1 MRDGARPL
9 SLGISMATFNP
20 SRTMRDMDSNM
31 DGRARR
37 SRPLLRIA
45 FAGGLAVSAA
55 CATPPAEERATAGS
69 TARAEA
75 ISTPVAAAA
84 VSADAAANADTATI
98 TVYKSPTCGCCADW
112 VDHVEASGFKAEV
125 RDMGDVGPVKTELG
139 VPGHLTSCHT
149 AVVGGY
155 VVEGHVPA
163 DVIKRMLRE
172 RPQIAGIA
180 VPGMPI
186 GSPGMEGDGSRRD
199 RYDIIAIGRDGRTS
213 VYESR

>member
-1 MRDGARPL
+1 MRA
-9 SLGISMATFNP
+9 
-20 SRTMRDMDSNM
+20 
-31 DGRARR
+31 RARR
-37 SRPLLRIA
+37 SRPLVRVA
-45 FAGGLAVSAA
+45 FAAGLAVAGA
-55 CATPPAEERATAGS
+55 CAAPPAEERAAAGS
-69 TARAEA
+69 TTQA
-75 ISTPVAAAA
+75 VAAGTAIATAA
-84 VSADAAANADTATI
+84 VSPEAAAMADTATL

-112 VDHVEASGFKAEV
+112 VDHVKASGLKAEV
-125 RDMGDVGPVKTELG
+125 RDMGDVGPVKAELG

-172 RPQIAGIA
+172 RPQIVGLA
-180 VPGMPI
+180 VPGMPV

>member
-1 MRDGARPL
+1 MG
-9 SLGISMATFNP
+9 
-20 SRTMRDMDSNM
+20 
-31 DGRARR
+31 GRARR

-55 CATPPAEERATAGS
+55 CATPPAEERATTGS
-69 TARAEA
+69 TAQAA
-75 ISTPVAAAA
+75 TIGAPAPAATVSPVAAAM
-84 VSADAAANADTATI
+84 ADTATL

-112 VDHVEASGFKAEV
+112 VDHVEASGLKAEV
-125 RDMGDVGPVKTELG
+125 HDMPDVGPVKSELG
-139 VPGHLTSCHT
+139 VPGNLTSCHT

-155 VVEGHVPA
+155 FVEGHVPA